1 MRLRPALA
9 AAAAVLALGAAAPAM
24 AHVDVLPTEVAQ
36 GDPLQFTIR
45 VPNERDVP
53 TTRVRV
59 DFPSQITVYS
69 FAAPPPGWT
78 MRTVRGPDKRFRSV
92 VYSGSL
98 PMSGYVDFH
107 VLGTPFESGTATW
120 RTRQTYADGQ
130 VKPWT
135 GPPEKAG
142 GDASES
148 GPTAVGP
155 APVVTVAEP
164 GQAVASGAA
173 TATSTNG
180 DSGAAIWLGVIAI
193 GISALCLLALGFLW
207 STRPARLPGGGEEA

>member
-1 MRLRPALA
+1 MRLRAALA
-9 AAAAVLALGAAAPAM
+9 AAAAVLTIGAAVPAT
-24 AHVDVLPTEVAQ
+24 AHVDVLPAEVPQ
-36 GDPLQFTIR
+36 GDALEFTIR

-59 DFPSQITVYS
+59 AFPSQITVYS

-78 MRTVRGPDKRFRSV
+78 MRTVRGPDKRFRAV
-92 VYSGSL
+92 IYSGSL
-98 PMSGYVDFH
+98 PPNGYVDFR

-120 RTRQTYADGQ
+120 KTLQTYAGGQ

-135 GPPEKAG
+135 GAPEKPG
-142 GDASES
+142 EETPET
-148 GPTAVGP
+148 GPTDVGP

-164 GQAVASGAA
+164 GQAVGSTGT
-173 TATSTNG
+173 TATSAED
-180 DSGAAIWLGVIAI
+180 DSGAAVWLGVIAI

-207 STRPARLPGGGEEA
+207 STRPARLPGGGEEG

>member
-1 MRLRPALA
+1 MRRRAALA
-9 AAAAVLALGAAAPAM
+9 AAAAALALGTAGPAA

-36 GDPLQFTIR
+36 GEALEFTIR
-45 VPNERDVP
+45 VPNERDLA

-59 DFPSQITVYS
+59 DFPAQITVYS

-78 MRTVRGPDKRFRSV
+78 MRTVRGPDKRFRAA

-98 PMSGYVDFH
+98 APNGYVDFH

-135 GPPEKAG
+135 GPPEKPGEEAP
-142 GDASES
+142 ES

-164 GQAVASGAA
+164 GRAVGSTAAVATPGKD
-173 TATSTNG
+173 

-193 GISALCLLALGFLW
+193 GIAALCLLALGFLW
-207 STRPARLPGGGEEA
+207 STRPARLPGGGEER